1 MQAKQDGRGVSESKE
16 DSRRAG
22 RGLLWV
28 TGAKVFFVVSSTVI
42 WAVLP
47 RIFDDEAVFGLFA
60 VAFGFASIINA
71 VLISS
76 TLQTVSK
83 LVSEHDERGPAVLRQ
98 GLRIQLVVGSVVGSL
113 LFFGAPLLVRWWF
126 EDEAF
131 EPILRLAGGVAVT
144 YALYATLVG
153 YLNGRRRFDH
163 QAQLDMTF
171 GVLRTVGI
179 LGGAALGL
187 GAFGAFGGFSVAA
200 GIILVVALVS
210 VGWGASGEGL
220 PLRRWLTFL
229 APIMAYQAALNGL
242 LQIDLQVLH
251 GTVARMAAEQGLEA
265 PEELA
270 ARLSGF
276 YRAAQMFAFVPYQLI
291 LSVTLVVFPMVSR
304 ATSFG
309 DGEAARSYVRNALR
323 FSLLVLLSIATPIA
337 GSARG
342 VLGVVYTDSYLLG
355 SSALQILVF
364 GQVAFALFVIA
375 ATIVAGGGR
384 PMRSAAVALF
394 AVIVVVVAVYVG
406 VRIAGLQG
414 DRPLVAT
421 AIGTSI
427 GASVALLAM
436 GTIVYRTFGA
446 FVPPLSAVRGAVAG
460 AVAFGCAHVIPHD
473 SVLGAIA
480 ALAGG
485 FFAFGGVLVVLGE
498 LGRDDL
504 QALRRI
510 LGRQRA

>member
-1 MQAKQDGRGVSESKE
+1 MVSETGD

-42 WAVLP
+42 WAILP

-60 VAFGFASIINA
+60 VAFGFASIITA

-83 LVSEHDERGPAVLRQ
+83 LVSENEERAPAVLRQ

-126 EDEAF
+126 EDQAF
-131 EPILRLAGGVAVT
+131 VPILRLAGAVAVA

-153 YLNGRRRFDH
+153 YLNGQRRFDR

-171 GVLRTVGI
+171 GVLRSVGI
-179 LGGAALGL
+179 LGGAALGA
-187 GAFGAFGGFSVAA
+187 GAFGAFGGFSAA
-200 GIILVVALVS
+200 SGIILVVALAF
-210 VGWGASGEGL
+210 VGWGAPGEGL
-220 PLRRWLTFL
+220 PARRWLTFL
-229 APIMAYQAALNGL
+229 VPIMAYQAALNGL

-251 GTVARMAAEQGLEA
+251 GTVAGMATEQGIEA

-291 LSVTLVVFPMVSR
+291 LSVTLVVFPMISR
-304 ATSFG
+304 ATSIG
-309 DGEAARSYVRNALR
+309 DEQAARSYVRNALR
-323 FSLLVLLSIATPIA
+323 FSFLVLLSIATPIA

-375 ATIVAGGGR
+375 STIVAGGGR
-384 PMRSAAVALF
+384 PMRSASVALF
-394 AVIVVVVAVYVG
+394 AVIVVVVAVYAG
-406 VRIAGLQG
+406 VRIAGLHG

-427 GASVALLAM
+427 GTSVALLAV
-436 GTIVYRTFGA
+436 GTIVYRTFGT
-446 FVPPLSAVRGAVAG
+446 FLPPLSAVRGTVAG
-460 AVAFGCAHVIPHD
+460 VAAFGCAHVIPHD
-473 SVLGAIA
+473 TVLGAMA

-485 FFAFGGVLVVLGE
+485 FFAYGAVLVVLRE
-498 LGRDDL
+498 LSANDL
-504 QALRRI
+504 AILRRI
-510 LGRQRA
+510 LGRQRT